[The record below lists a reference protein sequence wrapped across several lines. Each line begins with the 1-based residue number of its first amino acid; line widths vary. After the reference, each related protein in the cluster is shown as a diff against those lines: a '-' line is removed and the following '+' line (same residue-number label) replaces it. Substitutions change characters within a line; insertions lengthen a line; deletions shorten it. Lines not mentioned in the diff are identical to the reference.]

1 MKYIISDKYNNK
13 TVKDYIKNEIKLSSN
28 MLSRLK
34 RLDDGIMLNGKRVT
48 VRERIFAQD
57 TLWLSIEH
65 ETKESCNIVAVQMPL
80 DIIFEDDYY
89 IALNKPP
96 YTPTHPSHNHYSDT
110 LANGLAYMYKSK
122 NLPFVFRAVNR
133 LDKNTS
139 GIVIFAKSAV
149 AADRFSKLQQ
159 NKLVQKEYIALV
171 NGKTDPRGM
180 VEGYI
185 RRAEESIITRVFSK
199 TKDSDDAAYSLT
211 EYDTLAVGGN
221 CSLVHLLLHTGR
233 THQIRVHMSSI
244 GHSILGDE
252 LYGQADRHGRHMLH
266 ALRISFIHPFEQKNI
281 VLAAPVPDD
290 FLTVMSEKGIKY
302 EFKL

>member
-1 MKYIISDKYNNK
+1 
-13 TVKDYIKNEIKLSSN
+13 

-139 GIVIFAKSAV
+139 GIVFFCQKRCCCRQIFK
-149 AADRFSKLQQ
+149 AA
-159 NKLVQKEYIALV
+159 
-171 NGKTDPRGM
+171 
-180 VEGYI
+180 
-185 RRAEESIITRVFSK
+185 
-199 TKDSDDAAYSLT
+199 TK
-211 EYDTLAVGGN
+211 
-221 CSLVHLLLHTGR
+221 
-233 THQIRVHMSSI
+233 
-244 GHSILGDE
+244 
-252 LYGQADRHGRHMLH
+252 
-266 ALRISFIHPFEQKNI
+266 
-281 VLAAPVPDD
+281 
-290 FLTVMSEKGIKY
+290 
-302 EFKL
+302 